1 MVEVLSR
8 IFCINGMKGNFTMSR
23 KKFSESEIFK
33 ILKEAEKGRTV
44 SDLCREYGMSGASF
58 YKWRAKYGGMD
69 ASMISE
75 MKSLEEENRRLKRM
89 YADISMQNDV
99 LKEALGKKW

>member
-1 MVEVLSR
+1 
-8 IFCINGMKGNFTMSR
+8 MSR

-44 SDLCREYGMSGASF
+44 SDLCREYGMSGATF

>member
-1 MVEVLSR
+1 MNV
-8 IFCINGMKGNFTMSR
+8 MKGNFTMSG
-23 KKFSESEIFK
+23 KKFSEFRLFK

-69 ASMISE
+69 GSMISE

>member
-1 MVEVLSR
+1 
-8 IFCINGMKGNFTMSR
+8 MKGNFTMSR

>member
-1 MVEVLSR
+1 MR
-8 IFCINGMKGNFTMSR
+8 HFTNGVRNIAAWMR
-23 KKFSESEIFK
+23 P
-33 ILKEAEKGRTV
+33 
-44 SDLCREYGMSGASF
+44 
-58 YKWRAKYGGMD
+58 
-69 ASMISE
+69 MISE

>member
-1 MVEVLSR
+1 MVD
-8 IFCINGMKGNFTMSR
+8 G
-23 KKFSESEIFK
+23 
-33 ILKEAEKGRTV
+33 
-44 SDLCREYGMSGASF
+44 
-58 YKWRAKYGGMD
+58 
-69 ASMISE
+69 SMISE